1 MVLKGKYILKYV
13 SNKEDLELVVEVHLK
28 MVDGE
33 IKNNQNIFYGIV
45 LVNGTLKKEYDLHS
59 CVNAKF
65 ATEEIGIKLKN
76 ELIEKLKSEKKSFKL
91 KREIL

>member
-1 MVLKGKYILKYV
+1 MVLKGKYVLKYV
-13 SNKEDLELVVEVHLK
+13 SNKEDLELVVEVQLK

-65 ATEEIGIKLKN
+65 VAEEIGVKLKN
-76 ELIEKLKSEKKSFKL
+76 ELILKINKYGKH
-91 KREIL
+91 